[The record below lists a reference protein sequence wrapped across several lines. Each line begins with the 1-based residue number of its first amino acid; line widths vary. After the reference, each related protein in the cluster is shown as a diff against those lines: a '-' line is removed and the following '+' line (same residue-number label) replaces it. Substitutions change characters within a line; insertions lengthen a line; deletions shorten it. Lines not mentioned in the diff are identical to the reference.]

1 MRTFSCHHDA
11 HSKAVISI
19 FLPPR
24 ASLSFRLFEK
34 NKALVNTYVSLDL
47 KGFLSDYEEFK

>member
-1 MRTFSCHHDA
+1 MRTFSCHPNA